1 MRNKGVVALVLTL
14 VLIACGGAGSSEEET
29 AGGATGS
36 ADGSGSSSSSGSG
49 SGSAASGG
57 GENTFVFLLP
67 DLPTGLDTL
76 TDGGSTAY
84 VGNERLS
91 TLVNWDHAAK
101 ADGGCT
107 EILGVADV
115 TGGLAESWER
125 SEDGALLTFTLREGV
140 MSPFGNEL
148 TAEDVRWSFER
159 FLAEAPPANFFYTI
173 ISLLDLENDPFR
185 VIDNRTFALAL
196 REPGSMDVA
205 LNVFFRL
212 MVHDSIE
219 ARKHATDE
227 DPLATEW
234 LSRNSANF
242 GPWHFTEQDYTEGQ
256 ELIMRRNPNY
266 SGEIGNVDTVI
277 FRAIPES
284 STRAQLVQAGDADYA
299 AFLAYSDNR
308 LLSEA
313 SSVAVLP
320 CVGTERDILL
330 LNQADE
336 RFADVRVRQA
346 ISYAIDRQIIAET
359 IYQGFAEAA
368 TSGLHAQYD
377 FEPPEQQYEYD
388 PERARELLAEAGVAD
403 GFEME
408 LIASPARPGA
418 YAPEVAVLIAAQL
431 AEVGIT
437 AQQRVITSGTEFAT
451 AFNEGAYQAMV
462 YNESI
467 ALPDPAYALGL
478 LAVCEGYQNSFN
490 HCDPEYDQLQAQ
502 LQATDPG
509 AERSAI
515 MTEVAG
521 HMVENPGIIYLADV
535 GLPRVFGAN
544 VDTAGYLHSPYST
557 TVNVYAINKTE

>member
-1 MRNKGVVALVLTL
+1 MRNRGVLTLVLTL
-14 VLIACGGAGSSEEET
+14 VLIACSGGGNAVEEGGGGAEET
-29 AGGATGS
+29 AAGTATTGA
-36 ADGSGSSSSSGSG
+36 
-49 SGSAASGG
+49 G
-57 GENTFVFLLP
+57 GEGDSTFVFLLP
-67 DLPTGLDTL
+67 DLPTGLDTI

-91 TLVNWDHAAK
+91 TLVTWDHAGSAE
-101 ADGGCT
+101 GGCT
-107 EILGVADV
+107 EILDVADV
-115 TGGLAESWER
+115 RGDLAESWER
-125 SEDGALLTFTLREGV
+125 SPDGKLLTFTLREGV
-140 MSPFGNEL
+140 SSPFGNEL

-159 FLAEAPPANFFYTI
+159 FLAEAPPANFFYTNV
-173 ISLLDLENDPFR
+173 SLLDLENEPFR
-185 VIDNRTFALAL
+185 VIDDRTFALAL

-212 MVHDSIE
+212 MVHDSTE
-219 ARKHATDE
+219 ASKHATDA

-234 LSRNSANF
+234 LSRNSANY
-242 GPWHFTEQDYTEGQ
+242 GPWHFTEEDYTEGQ
-256 ELIMRRNPNY
+256 ELIMHRNPNY
-266 SGEIGNVDTVI
+266 SGEVGNVDTVI

-308 LLSEA
+308 LLSDGN
-313 SSVAVLP
+313 SVTVLP
-320 CVGTERDILL
+320 CVGPERDILL

-346 ISYAIDRQIIAET
+346 ISHAIDRETISDT

-368 TSGLHAQYD
+368 TSGLHSQYD
-377 FEPPEQQYEYD
+377 FEQPGQQYEYD
-388 PERARELLAEAGVAD
+388 PERARELLAEADLAD

-408 LIASPARPGA
+408 LVASPARPGA
-418 YAPEVAVLIAAQL
+418 YAPEVAALIAAQL

-437 AQQRVITSGTEFAT
+437 VQQRVITSGTEFAT

-490 HCDPEYDQLQAQ
+490 HCDPEYDRLQAE

-509 AERSAI
+509 PERSAI
-515 MTEVAG
+515 MTEAAG
-521 HMVENPGIIYLADV
+521 HIVENPGIIYLADV

-544 VDTAGYLHSPYST
+544 VDVDGYLHSPYST